1 LDYNQ
6 LDPLLRKSGYT
17 FGDQKDEK
25 TGFSSFPGSTNQFVF
40 NLERYL
46 DNLERTTGIM
56 PEFVVK
62 HKINPDQ
69 AHLECRMQDF
79 STILSGRDALKVGY
93 TCVPSDYCFS
103 PVDTTAEDGST
114 MQRKGMM
121 SRCIASG
128 EANQYGAHC
137 KMMRAIGCEVDDA
150 RPQTFHGVTVS
161 LGPQIIIKPDA
172 ACFLS
177 DYSSIFPNPEKIVI
191 SARSSLVISG
201 PGVVIESLDLDGALV
216 VEGKEGV
223 EEQVVKNRVIKNL
236 GWVVVKE
243 EDSVD
248 ENIAMRGYRLEKK
261 DTETVVFSETLMDVV
276 ANRFT
281 CG

>member
-1 LDYNQ
+1 MDYDQ
-6 LDPLLRKSGYT
+6 LDPLLRSSGYT

-25 TGFSSFPGSTNQFVF
+25 TGFSSFPGSTNHFVF

-56 PEFVVK
+56 PEFVAK
-62 HKINPDQ
+62 HADNPRQ
-69 AHLECRMQDF
+69 AHLECRMQDV
-79 STILSGRDALKVGY
+79 STILTGRDALKVGY
-93 TCVPSDYCFS
+93 TCVPSDCCFS
-103 PVDTTAEDGST
+103 PVDTSAKKGST
-114 MQRKGMM
+114 LQRKGMM
-121 SRCIASG
+121 PRCIASA
-128 EANQYGAHC
+128 EADQYAAHC
-137 KMMRAIGCEVDDA
+137 KMIRAIGCEVDMA
-150 RPQTFHGVTVS
+150 RPLTFHGVTLS
-161 LGPQIIIKPDA
+161 FGPQIIIKPDA

-177 DYSSIFPNPEKIVI
+177 DYASIFPNPEKIII

-236 GWVVVKE
+236 GWVIVEE

-248 ENIAMRGYRLEKK
+248 ENITVRGYRMEKK
-261 DTETVVFSETLMDVV
+261 DTETVCFSKTLMDVV
-276 ANRFT
+276 ANRFK